1 MQLQKSKIKPPFM
14 LDGIAAAK
22 KGKVLNYR
30 PEKDVHLEQYFYNL
44 HMHQMMSRLKQDRLS
59 QRNLPH
65 SLSKSFDQTINQSKG
80 NIKSGLHK
88 ASSPSHKSFV
98 KAPNNTQISEIS
110 RSLSKDHFVTFLDS
124 LITTV
129 QNVQQ
134 LVITYLPKEQIDGAI
149 IKQQK
154 ELKKINQATQLLTKQ
169 LRANSLTQRKEVENV
184 KTQKNF
190 SKLPQIKKVDISVN
204 SQTER
209 GREQSTRYRKTPGA
223 TVAILTQKTL
233 ERNNQKNQ
241 EEYENNGFE
250 PDESNQEAQI
260 KQQLPS
266 PNDCSE
272 NNIQSIKSQQQ
283 NKQVQIGQLPL
294 LKISQ
299 QQQQQPY
306 KKYQR
311 EIQLALTKPKQHKYE
326 NCTYST
332 SQSPIQLKCRSV
344 GIREAP
350 PFKNQQSNFKPEFK
364 KISSIKME
372 NMERQKSKAQFNSK
386 AKING
391 NGRKENIPIQ
401 IKIIDVDAQIEKTE
415 LNSKTA
421 KTNTQVPVE
430 IVEEVVQNF
439 TNESGLFLSQTE
451 TEQNKIEQEKIQ
463 LQGNN
468 FFQIQEEEEHKE
480 SIDKLDESNDFKK
493 ESNKIQNEKQD
504 DNNFIKMIQQQVKQ
518 NDERLLKQQQ
528 TDQSINVLESMNQ
541 KNMLKVVESIEA
553 KDEDNIVNPLDD
565 SEDQKKN
572 EQPNSLF
579 VTLEPTEQKNQQ
591 EAYQNE
597 GFEQD
602 S

>member
-1 MQLQKSKIKPPFM
+1 MQLQKSKIKPPFL
-14 LDGIAAAK
+14 LDGIAAAN
-22 KGKVLNYR
+22 KGKVLSYR
-30 PEKDVHLEQYFYNL
+30 PEKDVHLGQFFYNF
-44 HMHQMMSRLKQDRLS
+44 HMHQMMSRFKQDRLS

-110 RSLSKDHFVTFLDS
+110 RSLSKEHFVTFLDS

-134 LVITYLPKEQIDGAI
+134 LVITYLPKEQIEGAI

-190 SKLPQIKKVDISVN
+190 SKLPQIKKVDISMN

-233 ERNNQKNQ
+233 ERHNQKTQ

-250 PDESNQEAQI
+250 PYESNQDAQI

-266 PNDCSE
+266 PNECSE
-272 NNIQSIKSQQQ
+272 NNNQSLKSSQQ
-283 NKQVQIGQLPL
+283 NKQVQIGLLPSL
-294 LKISQ
+294 RA
-299 QQQQQPY
+299 QQQQQPQ
-306 KKYQR
+306 KKYQK
-311 EIQLALTKPKQHKYE
+311 EIQLVLSKPKQHKLE
-326 NCTYST
+326 NSSNRT

-350 PFKNQQSNFKPEFK
+350 PIKNQQQSLKPEFK
-364 KISSIKME
+364 KISSVKME
-372 NMERQKSKAQFNSK
+372 NMERQKSKIQSNSK

-439 TNESGLFLSQTE
+439 TNESGLFQTQTE
-451 TEQNKIEQEKIQ
+451 TEQNKVEQEKIQ
-463 LQGNN
+463 LQGNT

-493 ESNKIQNEKQD
+493 ESNKILNEKQD
-504 DNNFIKMIQQQVKQ
+504 DNNFIKMIQEQVKQ

-528 TDQSINVLESMNQ
+528 TDQSNNLLESMNQ
-541 KNMLKVVESIEA
+541 NNMLKVVESIEA

>member
-1 MQLQKSKIKPPFM
+1 MQLQKSKIKPPFL

-22 KGKVLNYR
+22 KGKVLNYK

-44 HMHQMMSRLKQDRLS
+44 HMHQMMNKLKQDRLS

-98 KAPNNTQISEIS
+98 KAPNNTQISEVS
-110 RSLSKDHFVTFLDS
+110 RSLSKEHFVTFLDS

-154 ELKKINQATQLLTKQ
+154 ELKKINQATQLLTRQ
-169 LRANSLTQRKEVENV
+169 LRANSLNQKKEVENV

-209 GREQSTRYRKTPGA
+209 GRDQSTRYRKTPGA

-233 ERNNQKNQ
+233 EKNNQKIQ
-241 EEYENNGFE
+241 DEYDNNGFE
-250 PDESNQEAQI
+250 PYESNQEMQPKQQLQSPNEYSENNNQSI
-260 KQQLPS
+260 KQQ
-266 PNDCSE
+266 
-272 NNIQSIKSQQQ
+272 QQY
-283 NKQVQIGQLPL
+283 NKQAQTGQLPSL
-294 LKISQ
+294 RTSLQ
-299 QQQQQPY
+299 QQTQ
-306 KKYQR
+306 KKYQK
-311 EIQLALTKPKQHKYE
+311 EIQLVLTKPKQNKYE
-326 NCTYST
+326 NASNST
-332 SQSPIQLKCRSV
+332 SQSPIQLKCKSV
-344 GIREAP
+344 GMREAP
-350 PFKNQQSNFKPEFK
+350 PFKNQQQSIKSEFK
-364 KISSIKME
+364 KISSVKME
-372 NMERQKSKAQFNSK
+372 SIEKQKSKLQLNSK
-386 AKING
+386 SKING
-391 NGRKENIPIQ
+391 NGKKENIPIQ
-401 IKIIDVDAQIEKTE
+401 IKIIDVDAQTEKTE
-415 LNSKTA
+415 FNSKTA

-439 TNESGLFLSQTE
+439 TNESGLFQTQIE
-451 TEQNKIEQEKIQ
+451 TEQNKIEQDKTQ
-463 LQGNN
+463 LQGTA

-480 SIDKLDESNDFKK
+480 SIEKLDESNDFKN
-493 ESNKIQNEKQD
+493 ESKKIQNEQQN
-504 DNNFIKMIQQQVKQ
+504 DNNFIKMIQDQVKQ

-528 TDQSINVLESMNQ
+528 TDQSINLLESMNQ
-541 KNMLKVVESIEA
+541 KNLIKVIESIEA
-553 KDEDNIVNPLDD
+553 KDEDNIINPLDD
-565 SEDQKKN
+565 SEDQKQK

-591 EAYQNE
+591 DSYQNE
-597 GFEQD
+597 EFEQD
-602 S
+602 A